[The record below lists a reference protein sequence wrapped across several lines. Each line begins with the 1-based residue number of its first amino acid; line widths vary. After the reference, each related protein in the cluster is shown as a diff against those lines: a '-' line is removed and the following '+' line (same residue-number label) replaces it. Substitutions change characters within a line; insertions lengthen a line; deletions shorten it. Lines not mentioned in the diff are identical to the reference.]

1 MSRSLGGGRRE
12 EGVEGPGGRLHHRKE
27 RHYGCKERGPLVL
40 LLVSLEL
47 NAPIEL
53 ISHLLKLV
61 TGVEI
66 STRPVKRSGRPGKE
80 VTRRSRT
87 AAAAPNRAAFLLSIV
102 MLIAST
108 SERMKLDCFL
118 MKSVCP

>member
-1 MSRSLGGGRRE
+1 MKAGYVEELGRRERE

-40 LLVSLEL
+40 LLVSIEL

-53 ISHLLKLV
+53 ILTSLE
-61 TGVEI
+61 TCYWIEI

-80 VTRRSRT
+80 VKRRSRT

-108 SERMKLDCFL
+108 SER
-118 MKSVCP
+118 